1 MKKNSPAAIPHQ
13 NFAVHYEQLRCD
25 VLDTTGDRSIGL
37 ALFLRNGMAAWMHA
51 DSCVTSPPAKD
62 AAPPTATTSS
72 PAVARAQAAVI
83 LAGMILNYR
92 PEKLLCQ
99 PTCRK

>member
-1 MKKNSPAAIPHQ
+1 MKKNSPAAIANQ

-25 VLDTTGDRSIGL
+25 ALGTTGDHSIGL
-37 ALFLRNGMAAWMHA
+37 ALFLRNGMAAWMCA
-51 DSCVTSPPAKD
+51 CSCVTPPPAKD
-62 AAPPTATTSS
+62 TVPPTATTPS
-72 PAVARAQAAVI
+72 PAVVRSQAAVI
-83 LAGMILNYR
+83 LAGMILNCR